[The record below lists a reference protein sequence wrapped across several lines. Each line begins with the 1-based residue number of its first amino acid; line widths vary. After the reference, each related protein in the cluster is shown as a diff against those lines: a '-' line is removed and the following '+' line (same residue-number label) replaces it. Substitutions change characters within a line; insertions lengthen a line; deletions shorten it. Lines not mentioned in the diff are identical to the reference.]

1 MPIITLTTDYGLR
14 DPYAGQ
20 LKGAL
25 LSACPTATLVDVTHE
40 IGAYDLVEAAYF
52 LQHIHDHYPEGT
64 IHLCTVD
71 NTYEQE
77 PSYLCFGFDG
87 QVYIL
92 PDNGLAFLLS
102 SRNDFHFVRLPAAE
116 HGNSTKATIGAAVR
130 RLALGYAPERLG
142 PRAEDVVR
150 SLRPVPVTNP
160 MYIRGSIIHI
170 DRYDNAV
177 LNVHRSLVERM
188 AKGRRIH
195 TRFSSSDPIVDIV
208 DHYHEAP
215 EGELLAR
222 YNSRG
227 YVELAINK
235 GRAAQLFGLQRDQLV
250 QLEFQGEAVAV

>member
-40 IGAYDLVEAAYF
+40 IAPYDLVEAAYF
-52 LQHIHDHYPEGT
+52 LQHVHDHYPAGT
-64 IHLCTVD
+64 LHVCTVD
-71 NTYEQE
+71 NTFDAE
-77 PSYLCFGFDG
+77 PDLLCFRREG
-87 QVYIL
+87 QVYL
-92 PDNGLAFLLS
+92 LADNGLPDLLWPGV
-102 SRNDFHFVRLPAAE
+102 DLHLVRLPAAPD
-116 HGNSTKATIGAAVR
+116 GSTKATLAAAVR
-130 RLALGYAPERLG
+130 RLALGYDPERLG
-142 PRAEDVVR
+142 PRATDVVR
-150 SLRPVPVTNP
+150 SRHPEPVTNP
-160 MYIRGSIIHI
+160 TFIRGSIVHI

-188 AKGRRIH
+188 AQGRRIH
-195 TRFSSSDPIVDIV
+195 TRFSSSEPIVDIV

-227 YVELAINK
+227 YVELAINM

-250 QLEFQGEAVAV
+250 QLEFQGQAVAA

>member
-40 IGAYDLVEAAYF
+40 IAPYDLVDAAYF
-52 LQHIHDHYPEGT
+52 LQHTHDHYPEGT
-64 IHLCTVD
+64 IHVCTVD
-71 NTYEQE
+71 NTFDCDPDWLSFRYE
-77 PSYLCFGFDG
+77 G
-87 QVYIL
+87 QVYL
-92 PDNGLAFLLS
+92 VLDNGLPDLLWPTAGLDL
-102 SRNDFHFVRLPAAE
+102 RRVPADGA
-116 HGNSTKATIGAAVR
+116 GSTKAALGAAIAK
-130 RLALGYAPERLG
+130 LALGYDPTHIG
-142 PRAEDVVR
+142 PAATDAVR
-150 SLRPVPVTNP
+150 SLRPEPVTNP
-160 MYIRGSIIHI
+160 KFIRGSIIHI

-177 LNVHRSLVERM
+177 LNIHRSLVERM
-188 AKGRRIH
+188 AQGRRIH

-208 DHYHEAP
+208 DHYHEVP

-227 YVELAINK
+227 YVELAINM

-250 QLEFQGEAVAV
+250 QLEFEGTAVAV